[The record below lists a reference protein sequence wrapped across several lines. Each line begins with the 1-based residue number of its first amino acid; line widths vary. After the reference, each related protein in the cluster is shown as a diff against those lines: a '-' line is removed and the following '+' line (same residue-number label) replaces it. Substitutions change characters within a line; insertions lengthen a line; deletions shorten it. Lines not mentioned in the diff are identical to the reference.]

1 MDLFSVDFTLNEL
14 IFLRQASDVVN
25 ISGKDAKFLANLQ
38 TKLEHE
44 ITEIN
49 NMFNE
54 KKNAELE
61 KVMELEKAI
70 ALDKERQQA
79 RK

>member
-44 ITEIN
+44 ITEVN
-49 NMFNE
+49 NMLNE

-61 KVMELEKAI
+61 KVIELEKAI
-70 ALDKERQQA
+70 TLDKERQQA

>member
-49 NMFNE
+49 NMLNE